1 MSNPFA
7 VETVRCAGPGC
18 EAVRRDCNHWFVIV
32 TGEES
37 PAFKCWP
44 FDKIALM
51 DQAKPVCGQACAQKL
66 FEQFLSK
73 KEERLNGR

>member
-18 EAVRRDCNHWFVIV
+18 KHVRQEANHWFVV
-32 TGEES
+32 SVWHGQFT
-37 PAFKCWP
+37 CWP
-44 FDKIALM
+44 FDKVGLTEEM
-51 DQAKPVCGQACAQKL
+51 QPVCGSACAQRL

-73 KEERLNGR
+73 K

>member
-18 EAVRRDCNHWFVIV
+18 MNVRREANHWFVV
-32 TGEES
+32 KFPES
-37 PAFKCWP
+37 ELMKVFSCKPFEVGYKLRKYDHPA
-44 FDKIALM
+44 
-51 DQAKPVCGQACAQKL
+51 CGGACAQKL

-73 KEERLNGR
+73 KDREK